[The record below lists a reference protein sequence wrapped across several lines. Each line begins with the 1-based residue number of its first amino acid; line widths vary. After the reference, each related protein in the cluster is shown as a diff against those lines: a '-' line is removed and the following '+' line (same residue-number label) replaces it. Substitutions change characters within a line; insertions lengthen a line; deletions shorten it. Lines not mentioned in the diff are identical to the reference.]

1 MEKYLSKVCKIDTK
15 TAYFGERER
24 GALPKQTERERE
36 RAERKRGRRKTPFPE
51 QTLSRAQLRE
61 KRRKNRNMSLTYTI
75 QLLLFF
81 MDQVSCTRY
90 HVWSPSCDHENIICC
105 AIGDTGRMFRLLLL
119 AVVFLERQ
127 CVLHFFVAR
136 VCFAARRREKKG
148 RHSSSTFVRRRP
160 K

>member
-1 MEKYLSKVCKIDTK
+1 MVPPSTQSVPANQRAPAQTPCH
-15 TAYFGERER
+15 AVPGR
-24 GALPKQTERERE
+24 GQ
-36 RAERKRGRRKTPFPE
+36 
-51 QTLSRAQLRE
+51 QE